1 MEGSRKQGFLLEDY
15 RLFHLSSPGG
25 VTTEPHYHEFFKILF
40 LLGGSGYYFVDGH
53 RYRLCPGDVVLLPA
67 GMVHRPALNP
77 EEGYERVILYLS
89 RSYLEGLSTAFLQP
103 VDIFSQGPILRP
115 RNNRLTRQLSRL
127 ERAISEEGFGKDLL
141 CQAELVKLLVLLGR
155 CPENALS
162 PEPLMPRNPR
172 VRQLLAFLDDHFTE
186 ELSIDDLA
194 RQFFVSKYH
203 MMRLFR
209 EETGVTIHQYIL
221 HKRLML
227 ARSYL
232 ASGMNATQSCYRSG
246 FGSYSAFTRA
256 CARLLGRSP
265 TGRAT
270 PEPDE

>member
-1 MEGSRKQGFLLEDY
+1 
-15 RLFHLSSPGG
+15 
-25 VTTEPHYHEFFKILF
+25 
-40 LLGGSGYYFVDGH
+40 
-53 RYRLCPGDVVLLPA
+53 
-67 GMVHRPALNP
+67 
-77 EEGYERVILYLS
+77 
-89 RSYLEGLSTAFLQP
+89 
-103 VDIFSQGPILRP
+103 
-115 RNNRLTRQLSRL
+115 
-127 ERAISEEGFGKDLL
+127 
-141 CQAELVKLLVLLGR
+141 
-155 CPENALS
+155 
-162 PEPLMPRNPR
+162 
-172 VRQLLAFLDDHFTE
+172 
-186 ELSIDDLA
+186 
-194 RQFFVSKYH
+194 